1 MGAHFGGFLAKV
13 RIAQNVESELVSV
26 GASRKVSCVGVLQAE
41 QRRGKK
47 QTAREIKK
55 TTLAERRKPLGI
67 ESLREDGL
75 RSVPRPLKAL
85 ILMAEKGQT
94 DLLFNLLM
102 PV

>member
-1 MGAHFGGFLAKV
+1 M
-13 RIAQNVESELVSV
+13 
-26 GASRKVSCVGVLQAE
+26 SCVGVLQAE

-85 ILMAEKGQT
+85 ILMAEKGQI